1 MRKSKRDEK
10 ARRIGPRSGGK
21 SRRSPKEMRK
31 HGGLDFEADGR
42 HEEVQKGRER
52 ETDWTLKQRKGT
64 EEVQKGR
71 ESTADW
77 TSKRKEATK
86 KSKTPATLATQ
97 YSIA

>member
-31 HGGLDFEADGR
+31 HGGLDFEAEGR
-42 HEEVQKGRER
+42 H
-52 ETDWTLKQRKGT
+52 